1 MNIVISHD
9 AKALGKRAA
18 DDGAELIRRAL
29 WEHGLCN
36 IILATGTSQIHTL
49 EALVQAQGI
58 DWSKVTAF
66 HLDEYIGLRATHPAS
81 FRRYLKER
89 FADKVRL
96 RMFHY
101 IQGDA
106 RDVHAERRRIG
117 YHLSMNPIDV
127 AFIGIGENGHLAFND
142 PPADFY
148 TSEPFLVVQLD
159 PACRRQQVGEG
170 WFEKLEDVPHYAIT
184 MSIPWIM
191 RSRHIVCSVPDERKA
206 WAVREAVKEPVT
218 PDLPAS
224 ILQQHTN
231 VSLYLDRASASL
243 LNAKPV
249 KA

>member
-1 MNIVISHD
+1 MNIVTCHD

-18 DDGAELIRRAL
+18 DDGAELIRKTL
-29 WEHGLCN
+29 WSHGLCN
-36 IILATGTSQIHTL
+36 IILATGTSQLETL
-49 EALVQAQGI
+49 DALTAAQGI
-58 DWSKVTAF
+58 DWSKVTCF
-66 HLDEYIGLRATHPAS
+66 HLDEYIGLPATHPAS
-81 FRRYLKER
+81 FRHYLKR
-89 FADKVRL
+89 QFADKVKP

-117 YHLSMNPIDV
+117 YHLSMHPISV

-148 TSEPFLVVQLD
+148 TEEPFIVVELD
-159 PACRRQQVGEG
+159 RACRQQQVNEG
-170 WFEKLEDVPHYAIT
+170 WFKSVSEVPAYAIT

-191 RSRHIVCSVPDERKA
+191 RAQHIICSVPEQRKA
-206 WAVREAVKEPVT
+206 QAVLEATKGEVT
-218 PDLPAS
+218 PDVPAS
-224 ILQQHTN
+224 ILQQHPN
-231 VSLYLDRASASL
+231 VHLYLDRASASM